1 MFFGKS
7 NDNSHEIEALREELN
22 RARQEAELYKAV
34 AAVGDKEVTFVIKE
48 GTIVFQSSNATGVTD
63 RNALVR
69 ELLSGKSE
77 ITVEDCQGTAKSFP
91 LPDGSTAYVVRRM
104 DVKDGGGGN
113 LLHMHQETIKY
124 ALKDSQKLFEM
135 LLADLHEMVQESK
148 STAEGSLKGLEY
160 NSKIAHAMEELYN
173 HTDQAVNVTENL
185 SQNSESIQ
193 NVITLIEGI
202 ADQTNLL
209 ALNAAIEAARAG
221 EHGRGFAVVAD
232 EVRSLAER
240 TQNATKEISIVVKTM
255 QQETAEIKN
264 STEHISTLVNDTKA
278 NVDVMQELVKQ
289 FQKNASRSVYETMG
303 IADKV
308 FVSLAKTD
316 HVVYKNNVY
325 ALIFGEPSEFKAV
338 DHHSCRLGKWYNQ
351 GVGKELFSSMPSYPA
366 LDKPHGIVHDE
377 ANLLAKECGSGKVVC
392 SISEIEARVRR
403 IEAASKDVFK
413 YLDALVDEHSKE
425 LMTQAVDELFGAVDV
440 LISGENRKAKDR
452 KVEKETKTNG

>member
-1 MFFGKS
+1 
-7 NDNSHEIEALREELN
+7 
-22 RARQEAELYKAV
+22 
-34 AAVGDKEVTFVIKE
+34 
-48 GTIVFQSSNATGVTD
+48 
-63 RNALVR
+63 
-69 ELLSGKSE
+69 
-77 ITVEDCQGTAKSFP
+77 
-91 LPDGSTAYVVRRM
+91 
-104 DVKDGGGGN
+104 
-113 LLHMHQETIKY
+113 
-124 ALKDSQKLFEM
+124 
-135 LLADLHEMVQESK
+135 MVQESK
-148 STAEGSLKGLEY
+148 STAEGSLQGLDY
-160 NSKIAHAMEELYN
+160 NSKIAHAMEDLYN
-173 HTDQAVNVTENL
+173 HTDQAVAVTENL
-185 SQNSESIQ
+185 SHNSESIQ

-255 QQETAEIKN
+255 QQETSEIKN
-264 STEHISTLVNDTKA
+264 STEHISTLVNETKA
-278 NVDVMQELVKQ
+278 NVDIMQDLVKQ
-289 FQKNASRSVYETMG
+289 FQKNASRSVYEMMG

-325 ALIFGEPSEFKAV
+325 ALIFGEESDFKAV

-351 GVGKELFSSMPSYPA
+351 GVGKELFSGMPSYGP

-377 ANLLAKECGSGKVVC
+377 ANLLAKECGGGKVVC

-413 YLDALVDEHSKE
+413 YLDALVDEHSKV
-425 LMTQAVDELFGAVDV
+425 LMTQAVEQLFGAVDV
-440 LISGENRKAKDR
+440 LISKDNKKQKEIKEAKERKRDVK
-452 KVEKETKTNG
+452 